1 MEGEKDAERDRN
13 SNADLNTALGFA
25 NQFRGLLRR
34 AISAEWPAAPF
45 ASPEGVLKV
54 ATSFLTSA
62 VHGAFEAIILLCR
75 EGWGVESDVL
85 LRQLQEAVVNARAMK
100 RNRSVLF
107 LYAEELERLEALART
122 GSSLPKVPDML
133 LPTSIL
139 SVPPNT
145 DEVAWYQSGKS
156 KGKRRHWKA
165 LSMETRLRIADLDAS
180 VWYRTYSD
188 LCHVVHA
195 GPGGMVS
202 YLDDDYWGTVWYG
215 PNRKQA
221 FRSVVGACGLMIV
234 HLGTLDS
241 LFSLGVWDET
251 ESIGKT
257 MWQFLSD
264 RDCGSNVR

>member
-85 LRQLQEAVVNARAMK
+85 LRQLQEAVVNARAIE

-107 LYAEELERLEALART
+107 LYTEEIEKHAVTA
-122 GSSLPKVPDML
+122 SSSPPLPKMPDAM
-133 LPTSIL
+133 LPTRIL
-139 SVPPNT
+139 GTPPKDDT
-145 DEVAWYQSGKS
+145 VAWYQDGKS
-156 KGKRRHWKA
+156 KGKRRHWKD
-165 LSMETRLRIADLDAS
+165 LTMETRVRLADLDTS
-180 VWYRTYSD
+180 IWYGVYRN
-188 LCHVVHA
+188 LCSVVHA
-195 GPGGMVS
+195 GPGAMIA
-202 YLDDDYWGTVWYG
+202 YLHEDYWGTVRYG
-215 PNRKQA
+215 PDRNRA
-221 FRSVVGACGLMIV
+221 FRSCVSACGLMIV
-234 HLGTLDS
+234 HLGMLDGV
-241 LFSLGVWDET
+241 FSLGIWRET
-251 ESIGKT
+251 ETVANT
-257 MWQFLSD
+257 MWQFLND
-264 RDCGSNVR
+264 RDSGSNAH

>member
-1 MEGEKDAERDRN
+1 MGTGENVSRN
-13 SNADLNTALGFA
+13 THSNADLETALRFA
-25 NQFRGLLRR
+25 TEFRDILRR
-34 AISAEWPAAPF
+34 AIDAEWPATPF
-45 ASPEGVLKV
+45 ASPEGILKV
-54 ATSFLTSA
+54 IMRFVTSA
-62 VHGAFEAIILLCR
+62 VHGAFEAIMLLCR
-75 EGWGVESDVL
+75 EGWGVESDVV

-107 LYAEELERLEALART
+107 LYAEELERLEALDRT

-156 KGKRRHWKA
+156 KRKRRHWKA

-202 YLDDDYWGTVWYG
+202 YLDDDSWGTVCYG

-221 FRSVVGACGLMIV
+221 FRSVVGACGLITV

-241 LFSLGVWDET
+241 LFSLGIWKDTET
-251 ESIGKT
+251 SGKT
-257 MWQFLSD
+257 MLQFLQD
-264 RDCGSNVR
+264 RPSA